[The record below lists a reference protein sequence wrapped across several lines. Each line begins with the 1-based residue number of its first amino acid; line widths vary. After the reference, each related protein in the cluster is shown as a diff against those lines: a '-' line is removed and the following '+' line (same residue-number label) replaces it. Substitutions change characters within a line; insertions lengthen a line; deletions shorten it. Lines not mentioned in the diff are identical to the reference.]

1 MSTETV
7 IFTFYALI
15 ISYITYYAIAK
26 ERQELGCKR
35 GITSIN
41 KQCNEDNSV
50 YLIGTNPVASD
61 TPEKL
66 INKLDSV
73 LSYHEKGAV
82 WRRCWIIMM
91 VITMLVILGTWH
103 DNPSVLHLHNVIYI
117 QLSVF
122 FVIYFFF
129 NYINYHHLRRLK
141 DNGRKILKAVSKK
154 CKF

>member
-1 MSTETV
+1 MSSETV
-7 IFTFYALI
+7 IFTIYALI
-15 ISYITYYAIAK
+15 IAYITYYAIAK

-35 GITSIN
+35 SLTSID

-50 YLIGTNPVASD
+50 YLVGTNPATND
-61 TPEKL
+61 TPKIL
-66 INKLDSV
+66 MNKLDSV

-82 WRRCWIIMM
+82 WRRCWIITI
-91 VITMLVILGTWH
+91 VITLLVILGIYHTAKLE
-103 DNPSVLHLHNVIYI
+103 LHTIVYI

-141 DNGRKILKAVSKK
+141 NNGKKIINAISKK